1 MKKLVKVLLVA
12 LLSLLTLEGLLRLT
26 APYLGSQVCTE
37 LFRTYSNE
45 WGGIYFCDPLSKVN
59 FMRPNDHKRA
69 AVSGYQWSHDTD
81 QRGLRNPP
89 GSEHE
94 VLIFGD
100 SFLYGH
106 GAQEPDTAVAQLR
119 KVHGWKVY
127 NMARQGDTITSEYVL
142 FRLWLDELKPKRII
156 VCAFGNDFF
165 DVNAVRSPE
174 EQADPPELKAGFI
187 EGVRKNCADPNWV
200 RPFGTWWS
208 TSYTYRLGLYFKGR
222 LAPPPAGGPLLPTS
236 RSGRFDSVAHYYT
249 LLFEDMVRRC
259 RETGCQVDL
268 VFVDVGA
275 EESMWRQEID
285 QMDRFFA
292 QLCRRNGVPYHSTKD
307 LLRNRPDL
315 TLANDGHLNP
325 AGNRALADFLAEKCG
340 TP

>member
-1 MKKLVKVLLVA
+1 MA

-26 APYLGSQVCTE
+26 APYLGPHVCTE

-59 FMRPNDHKRA
+59 FMRANDHQRA

-127 NMARQGDTITSEYVL
+127 NMARQGDSITSEYLL
-142 FRLWLDELKPKRII
+142 FRLWFEELKPKRII
-156 VCAFGNDFF
+156 LCAFGNDFY
-165 DVNAVRSPE
+165 DVNQVRSAAD
-174 EQADPPELKAGFI
+174 QADPPELKPGYL
-187 EGVRKNCADPNWV
+187 EGVRKNCADPNWIK
-200 RPFGTWWS
+200 PFGSWWS

-222 LAPPPAGGPLLPTS
+222 LTPPPSASPPLPTN

-249 LLFEDMVRRC
+249 LLFEDLVKRC
-259 RETGCQVDL
+259 RQSGCRVDL
-268 VFVDVGA
+268 VFIDVGA
-275 EESMWRQEID
+275 EDPMWRQEIE
-285 QMDRFFA
+285 QMDQFFT
-292 QLCRRNGVPYHSTKD
+292 QLCQRNQVPYHNTQD

-315 TLANDGHLNP
+315 TLPNDGHLNP

-340 TP
+340 FL